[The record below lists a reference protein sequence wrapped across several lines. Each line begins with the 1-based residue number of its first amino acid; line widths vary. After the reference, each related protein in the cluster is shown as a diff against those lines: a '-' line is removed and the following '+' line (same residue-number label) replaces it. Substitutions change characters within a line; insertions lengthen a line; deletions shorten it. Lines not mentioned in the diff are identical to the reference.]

1 MDDSERSPLIEN
13 YQNMQQSM
21 IDMCK
26 EEVKR
31 VRKFEGGST
40 GGNILFLDI
49 GMKNWESKQEI
60 NAKDS

>member
-1 MDDSERSPLIEN
+1 MIEL
-13 YQNMQQSM
+13 
-21 IDMCK
+21 CK

-31 VRKFEGGST
+31 VRKFELGST

-49 GMKNWESKQEI
+49 GMKNWESKQEV